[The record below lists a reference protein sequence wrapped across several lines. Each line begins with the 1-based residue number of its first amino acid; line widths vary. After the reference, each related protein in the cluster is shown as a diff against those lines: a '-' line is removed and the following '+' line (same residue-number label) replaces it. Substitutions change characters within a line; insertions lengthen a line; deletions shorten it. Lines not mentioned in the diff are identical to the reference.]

1 VKKTLAAALLAIAAA
16 FLVSSFANQ
25 PALGQQSCTL
35 TFITESI
42 PEGTVGVPYSFQLE
56 ACCGTPPYK
65 IKIVEGELPAG
76 LTVDQSGL
84 ITGTPTEA
92 TDTTVFFRLRDHGAG
107 NCSLV
112 QAYAVRVNPA
122 E

>member
-1 VKKTLAAALLAIAAA
+1 MKKSLAAALLAVAAA
-16 FLVSSFANQ
+16 FLVASSANR
-25 PALGQQSCTL
+25 PALGRQTCTL
-35 TFITESI
+35 TFISESI
-42 PEGTVGVPYSFQLE
+42 PEGTVGAPYSFQLE

-65 IKIVEGELPAG
+65 IKIVEGQLPAG
-76 LTVDQSGL
+76 LSVDQSGL

-92 TDTTVFFRLRDHGAG
+92 TDTTVFFRLRDHGGG

-122 E
+122 P

>member
-1 VKKTLAAALLAIAAA
+1 VKKTLAAALLVITAA
-16 FLVSSFANQ
+16 FVVAPPAAT
-25 PALGQQSCTL
+25 PALTQSCTL
-35 TFITESI
+35 TFISESI
-42 PEGTVGVPYSFQLE
+42 PDGFVGVPYSYQLE

-65 IKIVEGELPAG
+65 IKIVEGALPAG
-76 LTVDQSGL
+76 LSMDQNGL

-92 TDTTVFFRLRDHGAG
+92 TSVTVFFRLKDHGGG

-112 QAYAVRVNPA
+112 RAFVVSVNPA

>member
-1 VKKTLAAALLAIAAA
+1 MKKSLASALLAIAAA
-16 FLVSSFANQ
+16 FLAASSANP
-25 PALGQQSCTL
+25 PALGRQTCTL
-35 TFITESI
+35 TFVSESI
-42 PEGTVGVPYSFQLE
+42 PEGTVGVPYSYQLE

-65 IKIVEGELPAG
+65 IKIVEGQLPAG
-76 LTVDQSGL
+76 LSMDQTGL

-92 TDTTVFFRLRDHGAG
+92 ADTTVFFRLRDHGAG

-122 E
+122 P

>member
-1 VKKTLAAALLAIAAA
+1 MKKSLAAVLLVIAAA
-16 FLVSSFANQ
+16 FVVASPADA
-25 PALGQQSCTL
+25 PALSQACTL
-35 TFITESI
+35 TFISESI
-42 PEGTVGVPYSFQLE
+42 PEGFVGVPYSYQLE

-76 LTVDQSGL
+76 LTMDQTGL
-84 ITGTPTEA
+84 ITGTPTEV
-92 TDTTVFFRLRDHGAG
+92 TDTTVFFRLRDHGGG

-112 QAYAVRVNPA
+112 QAFAVRVNPA